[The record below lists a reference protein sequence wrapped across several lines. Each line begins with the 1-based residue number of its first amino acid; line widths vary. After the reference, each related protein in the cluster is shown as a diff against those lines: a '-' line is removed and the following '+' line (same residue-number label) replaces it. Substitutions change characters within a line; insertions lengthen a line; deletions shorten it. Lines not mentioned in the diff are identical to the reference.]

1 MRNGLKKSPTQGHT
15 IVKFQDTRLEKI
27 LEATGIMGEAEESH
41 ILRTSNKKG
50 FRCLSSSL
58 ESWRDARILR
68 RKKKKKKASNS
79 DQAK

>member
-27 LEATGIMGEAEESH
+27 LEASGVMGEAEESH

-58 ESWRDARILR
+58 GSWRDARNSEEEKE
-68 RKKKKKKASNS
+68 KKGFKF
-79 DQAK
+79 